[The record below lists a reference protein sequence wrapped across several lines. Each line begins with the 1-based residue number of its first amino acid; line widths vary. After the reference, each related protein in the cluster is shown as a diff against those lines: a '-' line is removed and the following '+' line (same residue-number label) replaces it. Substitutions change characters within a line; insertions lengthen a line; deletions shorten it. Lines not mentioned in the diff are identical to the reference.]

1 MVRHHKT
8 KMNIPMCLAAILLCL
23 TLFSCHLCGGLY
35 AKYSATGY
43 GEDAAR
49 VAKFDVSEDGA
60 YFSEN
65 IIIDEV
71 APGSEEREII
81 VTNNSEV
88 AVACVVTIKNK
99 TQNIPYSFSI
109 DGSTLSMHEC
119 SVTCNLEPNS
129 KDNKIEI
136 VIEWE
141 EEGALK
147 YMGMVDL
154 IELTIS
160 AEHVD

>member
-1 MVRHHKT
+1 MVTHHKT

-23 TLFSCHLCGGLY
+23 TLFSFYLCGGLY
-35 AKYSATGY
+35 ARYTTSDS

-49 VAKFDVSEDGA
+49 VARFDVSEDGA

-65 IIIDEV
+65 LLIET
-71 APGSEEREII
+71 APGRVEREIV

-88 AVACVVTIKNK
+88 AVAYTVTIKNTTK
-99 TQNIPYSFSI
+99 NIPYSFSVN
-109 DGSTLSMHEC
+109 GSEPMPNEC
-119 SVTCNLEPNS
+119 TVTCYLKPNS
-129 KDNKIEI
+129 TKNISI
-136 VIEWE
+136 VAVWA

-154 IELTIS
+154 ITLTIS
-160 AEHVD
+160 AQQVD

>member
-1 MVRHHKT
+1 MAKHKKT
-8 KMNIPMCLAAILLCL
+8 AAVNIPMCIAACLFCL
-23 TLFSCHLCGGLY
+23 TLFSFYLCGGLY
-35 AKYSATGY
+35 ARYTTSAR

-49 VAKFDVSEDGA
+49 VAKFDVSENGA
-60 YFSEN
+60 YFSQHLLIETT
-65 IIIDEV
+65 
-71 APGSEEREII
+71 PGSVEREIVI
-81 VTNNSEV
+81 TNNSEV

-119 SVTCNLEPNS
+119 SVTCYLEPNS

-136 VIEWE
+136 VIEWD

-160 AEHVD
+160 AEQVD

>member
-1 MVRHHKT
+1 MVTHHKT

-23 TLFSCHLCGGLY
+23 TLFSFYFCGGLY
-35 AKYSATGY
+35 ARYTTSDS

-49 VAKFDVSEDGA
+49 VARFDVSEDGA
-60 YFSEN
+60 YFSKNLLIET
-65 IIIDEV
+65 
-71 APGSEEREII
+71 APGRVEREIV

-88 AVACVVTIKNK
+88 AVACVVTIKNT
-99 TQNIPYSFSI
+99 TQNIPYLFSI
-109 DGSTLSMHEC
+109 NGSTSSRNEC

-136 VIEWE
+136 VIEWD

-160 AEHVD
+160 AEQVD

>member
-1 MVRHHKT
+1 M
-8 KMNIPMCLAAILLCL
+8 
-23 TLFSCHLCGGLY
+23 LFRS
-35 AKYSATGY
+35 
-43 GEDAAR
+43 
-49 VAKFDVSEDGA
+49 
-60 YFSEN
+60 
-65 IIIDEV
+65 
-71 APGSEEREII
+71 
-81 VTNNSEV
+81 
-88 AVACVVTIKNK
+88 CVVTIKNK

-119 SVTCNLEPNS
+119 SVTCYLEPNS

-136 VIEWE
+136 VIEWD

-160 AEHVD
+160 AEQVD

>member
-23 TLFSCHLCGGLY
+23 TLFSFYLCGGLY
-35 AKYSATGY
+35 ARYTTSDS

-49 VAKFDVSEDGA
+49 VARFDVSEDGA
-60 YFSEN
+60 YFSKNLLIET
-65 IIIDEV
+65 
-71 APGSEEREII
+71 APGRVEREIV

-88 AVACVVTIKNK
+88 AVAYTVTIKNTTK
-99 TQNIPYSFSI
+99 NTPYSFSVN
-109 DGSTLSMHEC
+109 GSEPMLNEC
-119 SVTCNLEPNS
+119 SVTCYLKPNS
-129 KDNKIEI
+129 TEGISI
-136 VIEWE
+136 VAEWA

-154 IELTIS
+154 ITLTIS
-160 AEHVD
+160 AQQVD

>member
-1 MVRHHKT
+1 MVTHHKT

-23 TLFSCHLCGGLY
+23 TLFSFYLCGGLY
-35 AKYSATGY
+35 ARYTTSDS

-49 VAKFDVSEDGA
+49 VARFDVSEDGA

-65 IIIDEV
+65 LLIETV
-71 APGSEEREII
+71 PGRVEREIV

-88 AVACVVTIKNK
+88 AVAYTVTIKNTTK
-99 TQNIPYSFSI
+99 NIPYSFSV
-109 DGSTLSMHEC
+109 DGSEPMPNEC
-119 SVTCNLEPNS
+119 TVTCYLKPNS
-129 KDNKIEI
+129 TESISI
-136 VIEWE
+136 VAEWA

-154 IELTIS
+154 ITLTIS
-160 AEHVD
+160 AQQVD

>member
-35 AKYSATGY
+35 AKYSATGF

-49 VAKFDVSEDGA
+49 VARFDVSEDGA
-60 YFSEN
+60 YFSKNLLIET
-65 IIIDEV
+65 
-71 APGSEEREII
+71 APGRVEREIV

-119 SVTCNLEPNS
+119 SVTCYLEPNS

-136 VIEWE
+136 VIEWD

-160 AEHVD
+160 AEQVD

>member
-1 MVRHHKT
+1 MVTHHKT

-23 TLFSCHLCGGLY
+23 TLFSFYLCGGLY
-35 AKYSATGY
+35 ARYTTSDS

-49 VAKFDVSEDGA
+49 VARFDVSEDGA

-65 IIIDEV
+65 LLIETV
-71 APGSEEREII
+71 PGSVEREIV

-88 AVACVVTIKNK
+88 AVAYTVTIKNTTK
-99 TQNIPYSFSI
+99 NIPYSFSI
-109 DGSTLSMHEC
+109 DGSEPMPNEC
-119 SVTCNLEPNS
+119 TVTCYLKPNS
-129 KDNKIEI
+129 TESISI
-136 VIEWE
+136 VAEWA

-154 IELTIS
+154 ITLTIS
-160 AEHVD
+160 AQQVD